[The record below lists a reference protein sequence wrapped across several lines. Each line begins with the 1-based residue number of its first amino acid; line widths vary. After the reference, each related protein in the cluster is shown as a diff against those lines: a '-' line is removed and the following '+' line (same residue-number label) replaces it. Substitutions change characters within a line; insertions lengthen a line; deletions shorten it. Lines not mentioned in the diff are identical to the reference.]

1 MPRRARRY
9 CLNEASRQNRLSL
22 TLSLF
27 FDFRLND
34 SCVMGRFGCML
45 FLCFSCKFFDEFAV
59 FQLLR
64 KLSASHSFVNAEVQV
79 YRYKNIAENLFV
91 HLIAR
96 RSYNM

>member
-1 MPRRARRY
+1 
-9 CLNEASRQNRLSL
+9 
-22 TLSLF
+22 
-27 FDFRLND
+27 
-34 SCVMGRFGCML
+34 MGRFGCML

-59 FQLLR
+59 FQLFQLLQ